1 MNDNT
6 SRDEVLKMNDVT
18 TREDIVMDCMNR
30 AEGLCTN
37 YIREMYQRGEIL
49 TKRRVMK
56 RYSGILFRLL
66 DKEGIDCY
74 YEQGDATID
83 ICGDDYPCLAE
94 EIEGIAECLL
104 EDLSAE
110 IE

>member
-1 MNDNT
+1 M
-6 SRDEVLKMNDVT
+6 KDVT
-18 TREDIVMDCMNR
+18 TREDIIMDCMNR
-30 AEGLCTN
+30 VEGLCMN
-37 YIREMYQRGEIL
+37 YIREIYQRGERP

-56 RYSGILFRLL
+56 RYSSILFRLL

-74 YEQGDATID
+74 YEQGDPTID
-83 ICGDDYPCLAE
+83 ICGDEYPSLAE

-104 EDLSAE
+104 EDFSAE